1 MYSISSGPSVKDLVE
16 KELVVLPEDSLI
28 SDAVVAMKD
37 RGISSVLVRSVYSFR
52 GNPNIIGIVTE
63 KDILYKVIGGNKGSY
78 KTMLGNVMSSPVI
91 TIDAGVSVTEAM
103 SLMRSLKIRR
113 LLVLKKGPTRL
124 SNSYV
129 DCRKRSNRRSHL
141 NRMFKIGLLGIILT
155 SQAY

>member
-1 MYSISSGPSVKDLVE
+1 MYSISSGLSVKDLVE

-63 KDILYKVIGGNKGSY
+63 KDILYKVIGGNKGPY

-113 LLVLKKGPTRL
+113 LLVLKKEKI
-124 SNSYV
+124 
-129 DCRKRSNRRSHL
+129 KRVPLGLVTLMSI
-141 NRMFKIGLLGIILT
+141 IGNVPIEDLT
-155 SQAY
+155 

>member
-52 GNPNIIGIVTE
+52 RNPIITGIVTE
-63 KDILYKVIGGNKGSY
+63 KDILYKVIGGNKGPY
-78 KTMLGNVMSSPVI
+78 KMMLGDVMSSPVI
-91 TIDAGVSVTEAM
+91 TIDPGVSVTEAM

-113 LLVLKKGPTRL
+113 LLVLKKEKI
-124 SNSYV
+124 
-129 DCRKRSNRRSHL
+129 KRVPLGLVTLMSI
-141 NRMFKIGLLGIILT
+141 IGNVRIEDLT
-155 SQAY
+155 WIESSK

>member
-37 RGISSVLVRSVYSFR
+37 RGISSVLVRSAYSFR
-52 GNPNIIGIVTE
+52 GNPNITGIVTE
-63 KDILYKVIGGNKGSY
+63 KDILYKVIGGNKGPY
-78 KTMLGNVMSSPVI
+78 KTMLGDVMSSPVI

-113 LLVLKKGPTRL
+113 LLVLKKE
-124 SNSYV
+124 
-129 DCRKRSNRRSHL
+129 
-141 NRMFKIGLLGIILT
+141 KIKGVPLGLVTLMSIIGNVPIEDLT
-155 SQAY
+155 

>member
-63 KDILYKVIGGNKGSY
+63 KDILYKVIGGNKGPY

-113 LLVLKKGPTRL
+113 LLVLKKEKI
-124 SNSYV
+124 
-129 DCRKRSNRRSHL
+129 KRVPLDLVTLMSI
-141 NRMFKIGLLGIILT
+141 IGNVPIEDLT
-155 SQAY
+155 

>member
-63 KDILYKVIGGNKGSY
+63 KDILYKVIGGNKGPY

-113 LLVLKKGPTRL
+113 LLVLKSEKIRKVPLGLVTLMSITRNVPTEDL
-124 SNSYV
+124 
-129 DCRKRSNRRSHL
+129 
-141 NRMFKIGLLGIILT
+141 I
-155 SQAY
+155 

>member
-52 GNPNIIGIVTE
+52 GNPNIVGIVTE
-63 KDILYKVIGGNKGSY
+63 KDILYKVIGGNKGPY

-113 LLVLKKGPTRL
+113 LLVLKKEKI
-124 SNSYV
+124 
-129 DCRKRSNRRSHL
+129 KRVPLGLVTLMSI
-141 NRMFKIGLLGIILT
+141 IGNVPIEDLT
-155 SQAY
+155 

>member
-52 GNPNIIGIVTE
+52 RNPIITGIVTE
-63 KDILYKVIGGNKGSY
+63 KDILYKVIGGNKGPY
-78 KTMLGNVMSSPVI
+78 KTMLGDVMSSPVI
-91 TIDAGVSVTEAM
+91 TIDAGVSVTEAI

-113 LLVLKKGPTRL
+113 LLVLKKEKI
-124 SNSYV
+124 
-129 DCRKRSNRRSHL
+129 KRVPLGLVTLMSI
-141 NRMFKIGLLGIILT
+141 IGSVPIEDLT
-155 SQAY
+155 

>member
-63 KDILYKVIGGNKGSY
+63 KDILYKVIGGNKGPY

-113 LLVLKKGPTRL
+113 LLVLKKEKI
-124 SNSYV
+124 
-129 DCRKRSNRRSHL
+129 KRVPLGLVTLMSI
-141 NRMFKIGLLGIILT
+141 IGNIPIEDLT
-155 SQAY
+155 

>member
-63 KDILYKVIGGNKGSY
+63 KDILYKVIGGNKGPY
-78 KTMLGNVMSSPVI
+78 KTMLGDVMSSPVI

-113 LLVLKKGPTRL
+113 LLVLKKEKI
-124 SNSYV
+124 
-129 DCRKRSNRRSHL
+129 KRVPLGLVTLMSI
-141 NRMFKIGLLGIILT
+141 IGNVPIEDLT
-155 SQAY
+155 

>member
-63 KDILYKVIGGNKGSY
+63 KDILYKVIGGNKGPY

-113 LLVLKKGPTRL
+113 LLVLKKERI
-124 SNSYV
+124 
-129 DCRKRSNRRSHL
+129 KRVPLGLVTLMSI
-141 NRMFKIGLLGIILT
+141 IGNVPIEDLT
-155 SQAY
+155 

>member
-63 KDILYKVIGGNKGSY
+63 KDILYKVIGGNKGPY
-78 KTMLGNVMSSPVI
+78 KTMLGDMMSSPVI
-91 TIDAGVSVTEAM
+91 TIDAGVSVTDGM

-113 LLVLKKGPTRL
+113 LLVLKKEKI
-124 SNSYV
+124 
-129 DCRKRSNRRSHL
+129 KRVPLGLVTLMSI
-141 NRMFKIGLLGIILT
+141 IGNVPIEDLT
-155 SQAY
+155 

>member
-52 GNPNIIGIVTE
+52 RNPIITGIVTE
-63 KDILYKVIGGNKGSY
+63 KDILYKVIGGNKGPY
-78 KTMLGNVMSSPVI
+78 KMMLGDVMSSPVI
-91 TIDAGVSVTEAM
+91 TIDPGVSVTEAM

-113 LLVLKKGPTRL
+113 LLVLKKEKI
-124 SNSYV
+124 
-129 DCRKRSNRRSHL
+129 KRVPLGLVTLMSI
-141 NRMFKIGLLGIILT
+141 IGNVPIEDLT
-155 SQAY
+155 

>member
-63 KDILYKVIGGNKGSY
+63 KDILYKVIGGNKGPY

-113 LLVLKKGPTRL
+113 LLVLKKEKI
-124 SNSYV
+124 
-129 DCRKRSNRRSHL
+129 KRVPLGLVTLMSI
-141 NRMFKIGLLGIILT
+141 IGNVPIEDLT
-155 SQAY
+155 

>member
-52 GNPNIIGIVTE
+52 GNPTITGIVTE
-63 KDILYKVIGGNKGSY
+63 KDILYKVIGRNKGPY
-78 KTMLGNVMSSPVI
+78 KTMLGDVMSSPVI

-113 LLVLKKGPTRL
+113 LLVLKKEKI
-124 SNSYV
+124 
-129 DCRKRSNRRSHL
+129 KRVPLGLVTLMSI
-141 NRMFKIGLLGIILT
+141 IGNVPIEDLT
-155 SQAY
+155 

>member
-1 MYSISSGPSVKDLVE
+1 MYPISSGPSVKDLVE
-16 KELVVLPEDSLI
+16 KDLVVLPEDSLI

-63 KDILYKVIGGNKGSY
+63 KDILYKVIGGNKGPY

-113 LLVLKKGPTRL
+113 LLVLKKEKI
-124 SNSYV
+124 
-129 DCRKRSNRRSHL
+129 KRVPLGLVTLMSI
-141 NRMFKIGLLGIILT
+141 IGNVPIEDL
-155 SQAY
+155 A

>member
-1 MYSISSGPSVKDLVE
+1 MYLISSGLSVKDLVE

-37 RGISSVLVRSVYSFR
+37 RGISSVLVKSVYSFR

-63 KDILYKVIGGNKGSY
+63 KDILYKVIGGNKGPY

-113 LLVLKKGPTRL
+113 LLVLKKEKI
-124 SNSYV
+124 
-129 DCRKRSNRRSHL
+129 KRVPLGLVTLMSI
-141 NRMFKIGLLGIILT
+141 IGNVPIEDL
-155 SQAY
+155 A

>member
-52 GNPNIIGIVTE
+52 RNPIITGIVTE
-63 KDILYKVIGGNKGSY
+63 KDILYKVIGGNKGPY
-78 KTMLGNVMSSPVI
+78 KMMLGDVMSSPVI
-91 TIDAGVSVTEAM
+91 TIDPGVSVTEAM

-113 LLVLKKGPTRL
+113 LLVLKKEKI
-124 SNSYV
+124 
-129 DCRKRSNRRSHL
+129 KRVPLGLVTLMSI
-141 NRMFKIGLLGIILT
+141 IGNVRIEDLT
-155 SQAY
+155 